1 MPEKPATE
9 KTEQPTPRKLKKAR
23 EKGQTPQSQELPAA
37 VSIVVL
43 VMILALLGSNLLQ
56 WFAVQ
61 MKQGMSCQNAI
72 FANNKAFIN
81 FFNTKITNSMLV
93 ICPVFAALFA
103 GSVLACVAVS
113 GLNFAPESLR
123 LRPEAINPVEGAKRL
138 VDVKS
143 LVKLCISIAKLVLI
157 SIIVWVYL
165 QNRLETLASLR
176 WAWSAQI
183 MAVIA
188 KTILGMLIRVCIAL
202 VVLAVFDVFFQKWK
216 YIQNLK
222 MTRQEVKLERK
233 DTDGSP
239 ETKSRI
245 RRIQIAMSAKR
256 MLQEVPKADVVLVNP
271 THVAVAIRYDVKT
284 MESPVVTAKGADH
297 VAEKIREIA
306 RAYGVPI
313 LRRPELARTIYSTVK
328 LDSPIPQ
335 SLYVAVAEVL
345 AMIYRLRHR
354 K

>member
-23 EKGQTPQSQELPAA
+23 EKGQIPQSQELPAA

-43 VMILALLGSNLLQ
+43 VMILAFLGSNLLQ

-61 MKQGMSCQNAI
+61 MKQGMSCQNTV

-113 GLNFAPESLR
+113 GFNFAPESLR
-123 LRPEAINPVEGAKRL
+123 LRPEAINPIEGAKRL

-143 LVKLCISIAKLVLI
+143 LVKLCISIAKLVVI

-165 QNRLETLASLR
+165 QNQLETLATLR

-245 RRIQIAMSAKR
+245 RRIQIAMSNKR

-271 THVAVAIRYDVKT
+271 THVAVAIRYDIKM

-297 VAEKIREIA
+297 LAEKIREIA

>member
-1 MPEKPATE
+1 MPEKPAAE

-23 EKGQTPQSQELPAA
+23 EKGQIPQSQELPAA

-43 VMILALLGSNLLQ
+43 VMILTLLGSNLLQ

-103 GSVLACVAVS
+103 GSVFACVAVS
-113 GLNFAPESLR
+113 GLNFAPQSLR

-143 LVKLCISIAKLVLI
+143 LVKLCISIAKLVFI

-165 QNRLETLASLR
+165 QNRLETLATLR

-271 THVAVAIRYDVKT
+271 THVAVAIRYDIKT
-284 MESPVVTAKGADH
+284 MESPVVTAKD
-297 VAEKIREIA
+297 
-306 RAYGVPI
+306 
-313 LRRPELARTIYSTVK
+313 
-328 LDSPIPQ
+328 
-335 SLYVAVAEVL
+335 
-345 AMIYRLRHR
+345 
-354 K
+354 

>member
-61 MKQGMSCQNAI
+61 MKQGMSYQNAV

-113 GLNFAPESLR
+113 GLNFAPQSLR

-143 LVKLCISIAKLVLI
+143 LVKLCISIAKLVFI

-297 VAEKIREIA
+297 VAEKIRETA

>member
-61 MKQGMSCQNAI
+61 MKQGMSCQNAV

-113 GLNFAPESLR
+113 GLNFAPQSLR

-143 LVKLCISIAKLVLI
+143 LVKLCLSIAKLVFI

-297 VAEKIREIA
+297 VAEKIRETA

>member
-202 VVLAVFDVFFQKWK
+202 VVLAAFDVFFQKWK